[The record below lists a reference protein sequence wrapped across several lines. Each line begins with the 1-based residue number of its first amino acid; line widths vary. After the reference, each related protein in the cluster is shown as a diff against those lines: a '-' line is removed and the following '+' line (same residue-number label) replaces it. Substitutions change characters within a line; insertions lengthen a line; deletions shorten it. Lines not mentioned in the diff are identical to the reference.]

1 LRRTSTGA
9 FPCDNFAESANVGRV
24 ASDNRERFPRTR
36 GSRLAFVV
44 LIGAVAAATAA
55 TLSSGAVAQSGP
67 HLTSISIF
75 VSPNPISIGDAV
87 TVKGNVFEGP
97 LNDLHEL
104 LIGANVV
111 VTRYSGP
118 NCTLVATQVA
128 SLKTD
133 GSGEYSFTE
142 TPPTPP
148 PLSYRILYTGGGG
161 DFDEDDPT
169 GVGEDFGPSLSD
181 CVTVG
186 STKDLS
192 GAAATGKVTVDG
204 SSFRSG
210 VIDYGSKIE
219 VAPGGTLNLGSSVGH
234 VIVYPTGTSATFIP
248 TRTSIPAPT
257 KKNKNRRRPIIVL
270 RLVGGDFSTCSNV
283 ALRSLSAK
291 KPRPKRTLWAR
302 GKGNYRTVGNVS
314 SATVSGTSWVTT
326 DTCAGTLTK
335 VLVGVVAVKD
345 FTTGKTVILKAGQSY
360 LAKPPG

>member
-1 LRRTSTGA
+1 MTIPPNPS
-9 FPCDNFAESANVGRV
+9 NVDVV
-24 ASDNRERFPRTR
+24 ASNNRENFLRTR

-44 LIGAVAAATAA
+44 LIGVVAAATAA
-55 TLSSGAVAQSGP
+55 TLSSGAVAQDGP
-67 HLTSISIF
+67 HLTSVSVF

-87 TVKGNVFEGP
+87 TVSGAVFEGP

-104 LIGANVV
+104 IIGGNVV

-118 NCTLVATQVA
+118 GCTLVATQVA
-128 SLKTD
+128 SLTTD
-133 GSGEYSFTE
+133 AGGQYSFTE
-142 TPPTPP
+142 TPRTPP

-169 GVGEDFGPSLSD
+169 GVGENFGPSLSD

-192 GAAATGKVTVDG
+192 GAAATGKVSVDG
-204 SSFRSG
+204 IAFRSG
-210 VIDYGSKIE
+210 VIDYGSTIS

-234 VIVYPTGTSATFIP
+234 VIVYPTGTPASFIA

-257 KKNKNRRRPIIVL
+257 KKNKNRRRPVIVL
-270 RLVGGDFSTCSNV
+270 RLVGGNFKNCSSLT
-283 ALRSLSAK
+283 LRSLQAN
-291 KPRPKRTLWAR
+291 KPKPKRTLWAR

-314 SATVSGTSWVTT
+314 SATVSGTSWVTQ

-335 VLVGVVAVKD
+335 VLVGAVAVKD
-345 FTTGKTVILKAGQSY
+345 FTTGKTIIVKAGHSY
-360 LAKPPG
+360 LAKPPD

>member
-1 LRRTSTGA
+1 VTISPNPSNLD
-9 FPCDNFAESANVGRV
+9 PV
-24 ASDNRERFPRTR
+24 ASSNREHSPRTR
-36 GSRLAFVV
+36 GSRLACVV

-55 TLSSGAVAQSGP
+55 TLSSGAVAQDGA
-67 HLTSISIF
+67 HLTSVSIF

-87 TVKGNVFEGP
+87 TVSGQVFEGP
-97 LNDLHEL
+97 LNDLHEQI
-104 LIGANVV
+104 IGGNVE

-118 NCTLVATQVA
+118 SCTLVATQVA

-133 GSGEYSFTE
+133 ASASYSFTE

-161 DFDEDDPT
+161 DFDEDDPL
-169 GVGEDFGPSLSD
+169 GVGENFGPSLSD

-186 STKDLS
+186 STKELS

-204 SSFRSG
+204 STFRSG
-210 VIDYGSKIE
+210 VIDYGSKIS

-234 VIVYPTGTSATFIP
+234 VIVYPTGAPATFVP

-257 KKNKNRRRPIIVL
+257 KKNKKGRRPIIVL
-270 RLVGGDFSTCSNV
+270 RLVGSDFSNCASLT
-283 ALRSLSAK
+283 LRSLQAN
-291 KPRPKRTLWAR
+291 KPKPKRTLWAR

-335 VLVGVVAVKD
+335 VLVGTVVVKD
-345 FTTGKTVILKAGQSY
+345 FTTGKTIIVKAGHSY
-360 LAKPPG
+360 LAKPPD